1 MLDFL
6 RDELQFLMLILLWV
20 GVTLYGGPLLFVVLP
35 LSVFLMRSKEL
46 WAEMV
51 LGFIVIL
58 VLSDM
63 EKDMFPEMRIIKTA
77 KNTYLLSLAAI
88 LIIDQNKFIP
98 SSSIFNIFLPF
109 FIYSIF
115 PMVFS
120 NNFFVSLQKT
130 ASYALIYLVI
140 PNYIIL
146 NFRLNGWKFIKNLIW
161 FIIVILL
168 SGFALFYGSELGYV
182 QGRFRGLFGN
192 PNALG
197 IFTFLVFILFTTVNI
212 NHQSLFSKGHKV
224 FIYAVILLSIVLTG
238 SRNSLVATVI
248 FIIFQRF
255 FSRSPFL
262 GFIALLAAIGIGEA
276 VSSNL
281 EVIVRTLGLEE
292 YLRLDTIEGG
302 SGRYFAWQF
311 AWGHIQDYFVFG
323 GGFANDEHI
332 FGKWRLYLE
341 MMGHQG
347 GAHST
352 YLSMWLN
359 VGIVGLLIFLRSLF
373 LVFIKATKL
382 APVSLAILF
391 AVLFS
396 ITYESWLVGS
406 LNPFTILLLIIM
418 TLVTEP
424 EIVNWQEEHTATE
437 EASGP
442 AAQLHA
448 SGPSTQAVGK

>member
-6 RDELQFLMLILLWV
+6 RDEFQFLLLILLWV
-20 GVTLYGGPLLFVVLP
+20 GVALYGGPLLFVVLP

-46 WAEMV
+46 WAEM
-51 LGFIVIL
+51 LFGFIVIL
-58 VLSDM
+58 VLSDLDKHLSPGM
-63 EKDMFPEMRIIKTA
+63 NTIKSA
-77 KNTYLLSLAAI
+77 KNTYIMSLTAI
-88 LIIDQNKFIP
+88 YLINNNNFFPNSK
-98 SSSIFNIFLPF
+98 IFNIFLPF
-109 FIYSIF
+109 FAYSFLPI
-115 PMVFS
+115 MFS
-120 NNFFVSLQKT
+120 NNIYVSIQKT
-130 ASYALIYLVI
+130 LSYSLMYILI
-140 PNYIIL
+140 PNYL
-146 NFRLNGWKFIKNLIW
+146 LYNFRKNGVYFIKNLIW
-161 FIIVILL
+161 FLTTILFIGL
-168 SGFALFYGSELGYV
+168 ALFYGNESGYIG
-182 QGRFRGLFGN
+182 GRFRGLFGN

-197 IFTFLVFILFTTVNI
+197 IFSFLVMIIATTVNI
-212 NHQSLFSKGHKV
+212 HHSSLFTIGQKI
-224 FIYAVILLSIVLTG
+224 FIYGVILLCIVLSG
-238 SRNSLVATVI
+238 SRTSLVSTAI
-248 FIIFQRF
+248 FLVFQRF

-276 VSSNL
+276 VSSNI
-281 EVIVRTLGLEE
+281 EAIVHALGLEE
-292 YLRLDTIEGG
+292 YLRVETLEGG

-347 GAHST
+347 GVHST

-373 LVFIKATKL
+373 LVFIKAAKI

-424 EIVNWQEEHTATE
+424 EIVNWQEEHTAG
-437 EASGP
+437 EAASVPEAQGDVSGP
-442 AAQLHA
+442 
-448 SGPSTQAVGK
+448 